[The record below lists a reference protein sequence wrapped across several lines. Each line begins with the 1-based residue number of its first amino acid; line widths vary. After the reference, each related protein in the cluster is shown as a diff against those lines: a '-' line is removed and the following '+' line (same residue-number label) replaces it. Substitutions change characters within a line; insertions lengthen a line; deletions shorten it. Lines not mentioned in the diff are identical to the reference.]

1 MVYAPGL
8 GPGGSN
14 PVEVRALSPA
24 PGPVAQL
31 VERGIRI
38 AEVRSSTLL
47 GSTNLTQELTYI
59 TVEVLP
65 QILKLYGVS
74 KRGSKKKMAKC
85 V

>member
-1 MVYAPGL
+1 
-8 GPGGSN
+8 
-14 PVEVRALSPA
+14 
-24 PGPVAQL
+24 
-31 VERGIRI
+31 
-38 AEVRSSTLL
+38 
-47 GSTNLTQELTYI
+47 LTQELTYI